1 VWPSRRYWLW
11 SLRVWAVLAVGFVVL
26 TIVDGQPGDLIVIFW
41 SAWYWAMLS
50 VTVALVLFTGRA
62 ITRVVRR

>member
-1 VWPSRRYWLW
+1 MWPSRRYWIW
-11 SLRVWAVLAVGFVVL
+11 SLRVWSALVAGFIVL

-62 ITRVVRR
+62 ITRAVRR